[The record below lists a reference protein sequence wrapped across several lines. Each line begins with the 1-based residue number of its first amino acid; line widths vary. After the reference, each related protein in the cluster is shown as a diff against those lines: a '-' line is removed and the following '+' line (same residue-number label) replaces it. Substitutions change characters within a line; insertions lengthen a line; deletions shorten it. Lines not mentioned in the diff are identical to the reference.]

1 MMTRDNNAAS
11 GCVFGLIACL
21 PVWAMLVWALWRLLK

>member
-1 MMTRDNNAAS
+1 MTRDNNAAS

-21 PVWAMLVWALWRLLK
+21 PVWVLIIACLWRLLK